1 MRWRFPLSLK
11 FYDNDINKR
20 LLRVYSVPS
29 PVLCTIFPV
38 PWNFSVLNL
47 VTMSFSLLFWV
58 LRELFQY
65 KDHYPLGGKFL
76 LLFPVLFFVCF
87 SIFYSSLLVLPVI
100 RIRPLEDWS
109 FISSIPYF
117 ILPSLSKIFIASFI
131 LQSFFNL

>member
-11 FYDNDINKR
+11 FYDNDVNKL

-38 PWNFSVLNL
+38 PWNFSVINL

-65 KDHYPLGGKFL
+65 KDHYPLGGSFFSCFL
-76 LLFPVLFFVCF
+76 SFFFFCL
-87 SIFYSSLLVLPVI
+87 SIFYSLLLVLPVI

-109 FISSIPYF
+109 FISSTSYF
-117 ILPSLSKIFIASFI
+117 ILPSLSRIFIASFI
-131 LQSFFNL
+131 LQSCF